1 MRTLIKVHQPARRA
15 SPSPAIRNSGLR
27 ARNQVCEANGGEQKQ
42 AQDSRNERR
51 IELIKKLT
59 LRLSWLLLLLA
70 GSAAAELKIAVLDT
84 QRALLASE
92 EAQSL
97 LAQAA
102 EELQTEEAGV
112 KKLGEEILAIQEKLQ
127 TDGEVMSPTEQR
139 RLAKDIEDNQIDY
152 QFRLNKLQKAVNDR
166 RQELLAQMV
175 PKIEAVLKDLIAL
188 EGYDLVME
196 RANLRYV
203 NSKHD
208 ITLKVTEKL
217 NERQ

>member
-1 MRTLIKVHQPARRA
+1 MIKR
-15 SPSPAIRNSGLR
+15 
-27 ARNQVCEANGGEQKQ
+27 
-42 AQDSRNERR
+42 
-51 IELIKKLT
+51 LT

-208 ITLKVTEKL
+208 ITRKVTEKL
-217 NERQ
+217 NERLDKRKLNEKQ